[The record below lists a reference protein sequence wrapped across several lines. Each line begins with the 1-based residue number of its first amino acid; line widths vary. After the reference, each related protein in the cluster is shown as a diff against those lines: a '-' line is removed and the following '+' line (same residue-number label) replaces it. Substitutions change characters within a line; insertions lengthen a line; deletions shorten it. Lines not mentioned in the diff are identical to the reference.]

1 MGSNWTRWV
10 VVEAVLALV
19 ALQVPLISGHMIG
32 VCYGMMGDN
41 LPSPKDVVSLYQRSE
56 IQMIRLYHPSTEALQ
71 ALRGSNLLVSLGV
84 SNGDL
89 KQLSSSQDA
98 ANSWVA
104 SNVLPYKNDVS
115 FGWITV
121 GNEVIPGP
129 NAQYVAPAMNNIYNA
144 LLSIGLDR
152 VKVTTAVPSNVLGRS
167 YPPSAG
173 AFTPEVAGYMKEIAT
188 FLFHTGAHLMINVYP
203 YFAYVSDP
211 THISLDYALFKSKG
225 PVVVDGSLK
234 YYNLFDAMVD
244 AFNAALEKIDAAD
257 VLVAISESG
266 WPSAGN
272 EPCTSIA
279 NAQTYNMNLINHVTK
294 GGTPRRP
301 EHLMDTFMFA
311 MFNED
316 LKPAGVEQNFGFFH
330 PDMKPVYPLF

>member
-1 MGSNWTRWV
+1 
-10 VVEAVLALV
+10 
-19 ALQVPLISGHMIG
+19 
-32 VCYGMMGDN
+32 MGDN

-98 ANSWVA
+98 ANSW
-104 SNVLPYKNDVS
+104 
-115 FGWITV
+115 
-121 GNEVIPGP
+121 
-129 NAQYVAPAMNNIYNA
+129 YVAPAMNNIYNA

-316 LKPAGVEQNFGFFH
+316 LKPAGVEQSFGFFH